1 MKKTGNL
8 SLAFPQAMDVDWGR
22 LLDQQLKQW
31 HGGRTHVRGIAE
43 YISNADDSYI
53 RQGLS
58 NKSIEVQVLSKTGKK
73 ISKLIVQD
81 YAEGMSKEDLE
92 NKFFQYYKSFS
103 GRETAVKDGFE
114 HKAWFSYDKE
124 NMKPIYGYD
133 KGGYYYKSVKKEN
146 GTTIELIDS
155 IKNHIA
161 LEDLL
166 IMLSSNSRIRGTIK
180 NQEVQIKIDK
190 KGDIF
195 SDKLDYE
202 GVSIKNADRNWQF
215 EIPKSL
221 KNDTSSNILNL
232 YYFNKPLKGSQNII
246 EVSDGKTLFIDLNT
260 SEFDDRPFS
269 KYIYG
274 EVIFEQLYYADAV
287 KENRKGLEEGNDL
300 TIEIN
305 EFLSKSIKLVIQE
318 IQELQR
324 EKEKNR
330 IIEVSQKKIT
340 ELNKFL
346 RKCDLNFKKELNQL
360 RKKNEIKNRWRKS

>member
-1 MKKTGNL
+1 MKNSGNL
-8 SLAFPQAMDVDWGR
+8 RLAFPQTMDVDWGR

-43 YISNADDSYI
+43 YISNSDDSYI

-58 NKSIEVQVLSKTGKK
+58 NKKIDVQVLSKTGKK

-81 YAEGMSKEDLE
+81 NAEGMSKEDLE

-103 GRETAVKDGFE
+103 GRETANVSGRFGTGGKAYAIMNFKKCWITSIKDGFE
-114 HKAWFSYDKE
+114 HKAWFAYDKSE
-124 NMKPIYGYD
+124 MKPIYGYD
-133 KGGYYYKSVKKEN
+133 KGGYYYKAVKKEN

-180 NQEVQIKIDK
+180 NQEVLIKIDK

-202 GVSIKNADRNWQF
+202 GVSIKDADRNWEF
-215 EIPKSL
+215 EIPKDL
-221 KNDTSSNILNL
+221 KNINSSNILNL

-305 EFLSKSIKLVIQE
+305 NFLSKSIKIVIQE

-330 IIEVSQKKIT
+330 IIEVSQQKIT
-340 ELNKFL
+340 
-346 RKCDLNFKKELNQL
+346 
-360 RKKNEIKNRWRKS
+360 